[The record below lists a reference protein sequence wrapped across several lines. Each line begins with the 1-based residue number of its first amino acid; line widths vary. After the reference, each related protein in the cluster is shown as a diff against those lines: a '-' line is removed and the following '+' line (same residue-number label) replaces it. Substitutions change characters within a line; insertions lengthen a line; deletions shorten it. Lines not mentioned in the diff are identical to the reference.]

1 MTAASGSWDGKGG
14 RFPTSALWER
24 GPANTLI
31 LALKTHPGLLTQRTG
46 RSVCVPRVMK
56 CGVISDSTP
65 PLHPTPHTCFP
76 AWGVFPHLL
85 LPGSVLAVLQAHLF
99 QEALRAHLAESP
111 PPFDVDPPHLG
122 TDSFR
127 AMVSNHVKNHWRAP

>member
-24 GPANTLI
+24 GPVNTLI
-31 LALKTHPGLLTQRTG
+31 LALKTHPGLLTRRTG

-65 PLHPTPHTCFP
+65 PFTPLLTLVSQPGVCSLTSYRLDPCWLSSRPTSSRKPSGHI
-76 AWGVFPHLL
+76 
-85 LPGSVLAVLQAHLF
+85 
-99 QEALRAHLAESP
+99 
-111 PPFDVDPPHLG
+111 
-122 TDSFR
+122 
-127 AMVSNHVKNHWRAP
+127 